1 MSGNLDGARIFVL
14 GVVLFVTSLIM
25 FCIVGVRNDER
36 RRTRVTWGRIVDAH
50 EEVILHTGFGRWYR
64 EHLWCMTVAFTDAS
78 GVERTIRRSVGA
90 SRSGE
95 YPVGGSCRVSYEPDK
110 PGNAQVVGTEEDLL
124 VPVVLLSVFFV
135 LMMFLAM
142 FGRWR

>member
-1 MSGNLDGARIFVL
+1 MNANPDGARIFVL

-25 FCIVGVRNDER
+25 LCIVGVRNDER
-36 RRTRVTWGRIVDAH
+36 RRTRVTWGRIVGAH
-50 EEVILHTGFGRWYR
+50 EEVILHTGFGRWCR
-64 EHLWCMTVAFTDAS
+64 EHLWCMTVTFTDAS

-95 YPVGGSCRVSYEPDK
+95 YPVGGSCRVNYDPDK
-110 PGNAQVVGTEEDLL
+110 LGNAQVVGTEEDLS